1 MLAATLIIVKR
12 IVIAKL
18 IWILLL
24 NDNKKKEKAQ

>member
-18 IWILLL
+18 IWNLLL
-24 NDNKKKEKAQ
+24 KDNEKKEKAQ